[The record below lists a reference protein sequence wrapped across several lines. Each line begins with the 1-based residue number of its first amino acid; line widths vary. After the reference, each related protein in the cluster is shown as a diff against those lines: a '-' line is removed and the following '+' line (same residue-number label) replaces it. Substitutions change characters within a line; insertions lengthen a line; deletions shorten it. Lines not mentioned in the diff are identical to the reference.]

1 MSLRP
6 FLPACLRLTLVL
18 VTAAVGQEQVQ
29 KPIGE
34 IFASDASVTG
44 AVQLAGS
51 GMQVMSGS
59 SVGAGQGLALL
70 RLSRGGT
77 MKICPRTSL
86 SLTSA
91 RNALMIGMNSGAV
104 ETSYTL
110 PAGSHG
116 DAIITPDF
124 RIMFGPGEVRVAVG
138 ADSRGNTCVR
148 PQVDNTASILVSEL
162 MSDAS
167 YQLRPDEEVMFER
180 GKVANMFHVVAE
192 CGCPAPSPVKR
203 AEALEMPKLADLK
216 PTPPPPS
223 LSIPVEQSAAP
234 VPAPSPPATAQDV
247 HVEVDAPFVFSALD
261 PEPSPVE
268 RIAELKFSSAPP
280 FALNPRPP
288 QEVSVRPASRVST
301 SAAGEA
307 TPKQKRGFFGK
318 IGSFFHSVFR

>member
-1 MSLRP
+1 MSLRSHLASCFGLALV
-6 FLPACLRLTLVL
+6 FLTSAS
-18 VTAAVGQEQVQ
+18 GQEQVQ
-29 KPIGE
+29 RPIGE

-59 SVGAGQGLALL
+59 SVGAGQGMALL
-70 RLSRGGT
+70 RLTRGGS

-86 SLTSA
+86 SLSSA
-91 RNALMIGMNSGAV
+91 KDSLMIGMNSGSV

-110 PAGSHG
+110 PAGSTG

-124 RIMFGPGEVRVAVG
+124 RIMFGPGEVRVAIG
-138 ADSRGNTCVR
+138 ADARGNTCVR

-167 YQLRPDEEVMFER
+167 YELKPDEQVMFER
-180 GKVANMFHVVAE
+180 GKVANMFHVLAD
-192 CGCPAPSPVKR
+192 CGCPPPAPVKR
-203 AEALEMPKLADLK
+203 AEALELPKLADLK
-216 PTPPPPS
+216 PSPPPPS
-223 LSIPVEQSAAP
+223 LSIPVEQPPVTAP
-234 VPAPSPPATAQDV
+234 LPATTAQDV

-288 QEVSVRPASRVST
+288 QEVAVRPASRVI
-301 SAAGEA
+301 AATPGEA
-307 TPKQKRGFFGK
+307 PPKKKGFFGK
-318 IGSFFHSVFR
+318 IRSFFGAVFH

>member
-1 MSLRP
+1 MPPSRRTL
-6 FLPACLRLTLVL
+6 ATCLALALFFLTL
-18 VTAAVGQEQVQ
+18 ASGQEQSP

-59 SVGAGQGLALL
+59 SVGAGQGIALL
-70 RLSRGGT
+70 RLSRGGS

-86 SLTSA
+86 SLSSA
-91 RNALMIGMNSGAV
+91 RDALMIGMNSGSV
-104 ETSYTL
+104 ETSYSV
-110 PAGSHG
+110 PAGSAG

-124 RIMFGPGEVRVAVG
+124 RIVFGPGDVRVAIG

-167 YQLRPDEEVMFER
+167 YQLRPDEQVMFER
-180 GKVANMFHVVAE
+180 GKVANMFHVLAD
-192 CGCPAPSPVKR
+192 CGCPPPAPVKR
-203 AEALEMPKLADLK
+203 AEVLEMPKLADLK
-216 PTPPPPS
+216 PSPPPPS
-223 LSIPVEQSAAP
+223 LAIPIEQPPVTAP
-234 VPAPSPPATAQDV
+234 LPTTTPQDV

-288 QEVSVRPASRVST
+288 KEVAVRPASSVIT
-301 SAAGEA
+301 ATTGEQQ
-307 TPKQKRGFFGK
+307 PKQKRGFFGK
-318 IGSFFHSVFR
+318 IRSFFGSVFH